1 MIRRLSLVR
10 KLPGLTREELVER
23 WTGEH
28 VEIAKRLPGLR
39 GYVIHVLEGDD
50 PPYDGI
56 AITTFDS
63 REDAERAFAD
73 PELAEGLR
81 RTRDEFAASVEV
93 RWTQEIV
100 IVEEEQA

>member
-1 MIRRLSLVR
+1 MIRRFSLVR
-10 KLPGLTREELVER
+10 KRPELSPEEFLAR

-39 GYVIHVLEGDD
+39 GYVIHVLDGEA

-56 AITTFDS
+56 AVTSFDS
-63 REDAERAFAD
+63 RDDAERAFAD
-73 PELAEGLR
+73 PVLAEGLA

-93 RWTQEIV
+93 YFAQEHV
-100 IVEEEQA
+100 IVEEGE